1 MRWGWANAMRLR
13 IPIVAVAA
21 CLSAGATAQERLA
34 PVRAPNDS
42 ISTNY
47 EADVRRVLGDAFGPG
62 VRLRAIVQPSFQVE
76 YAVGLRQNGGRYE
89 IFSLQPS
96 RSVWEYQQL
105 AMYRAGQAGVS
116 LVENLGDPDAEI
128 RDGTAD
134 EIRRLQDG
142 LPADPRD
149 LPLSRCAVAVDGA
162 TAAALQAAWR
172 RMLEEVRPGEALE
185 SGADGT
191 SYKFSMELGGRALG
205 GEAWSPRD
213 RTRPAKL
220 ARLAEA
226 MREHC
231 ETQQAGRLRELT
243 RLARQLGGRR

>member
-1 MRWGWANAMRLR
+1 MRLR

-34 PVRAPNDS
+34 PVRAPYDS

-62 VRLRAIVQPSFQVE
+62 VRLRAIVRPSFQVE
-76 YAVGLRQNGGRYE
+76 YAVGLRQVGRRYE
-89 IFSLQPS
+89 IFSLQPA
-96 RSVWEYQQL
+96 RSVWEYQL
-105 AMYRAGQAGVS
+105 IAMYRSGQAGVS
-116 LVENLGDPDAEI
+116 LVEDLDDPDAEI
-128 RDGTAD
+128 RDGTED
-134 EIRRLQDG
+134 EIRRLQVG
-142 LPADPRD
+142 LPANPAD
-149 LPLSRCAVAVDGA
+149 LPLSRCAVAVDGRV
-162 TAAALQAAWR
+162 AAALLIAWR
-172 RMLEEVRPGEALE
+172 RMLEEVPPPDEAIE
-185 SGADGT
+185 VGADGVT
-191 SYKFSMELGGRALG
+191 YQFSMELAGRALSG
-205 GEAWSPRD
+205 TTWSPR
-213 RTRPAKL
+213 RGTRPARL